1 MKVVSRAQTPTF
13 LVEEPS
19 LTDRRVL
26 IIDDDPIVLAL
37 SADVLGKAGF
47 TVRTATTL
55 SSFYLATAA
64 WKPEIVLMDV
74 CMPEMTGNELC
85 RLVKTSIPGIPVV
98 LFSALP
104 QDHLEKLA
112 KTCGADA
119 HVAKTEGLAGLVN
132 AVTELCEQVV
142 W

>member
-1 MKVVSRAQTPTF
+1 
-13 LVEEPS
+13 VEAVARS
-19 LTDRRVL
+19 QRTTDLPITARRVL
-26 IIDDDPIVLAL
+26 IIDDDPIVLAM

-47 TVRTATTL
+47 MVRTASTL
-55 SSFYLATAA
+55 NAFYLATAA
-64 WKPEIVLMDV
+64 WSPEIVLMDV

-104 QDHLEKLA
+104 EDHLQQLA
-112 KTCGADA
+112 RTCGADA
-119 HVAKTEGLAGLVN
+119 HVAKTEGLAGLVTN
-132 AVTELCEQVV
+132 LTNLCEQVV

>member
-1 MKVVSRAQTPTF
+1 
-13 LVEEPS
+13 VETVARTQRT
-19 LTDRRVL
+19 TDLPITARRVL
-26 IIDDDPIVLAL
+26 IIDDDPIVLAM

-47 TVRTATTL
+47 MVRTASTL
-55 SSFYLATAA
+55 NAFYLATAA
-64 WKPEIVLMDV
+64 WSPEIVLMDV

-104 QDHLEKLA
+104 EDHLEQLA
-112 KTCGADA
+112 RTCGADA
-119 HVAKTEGLAGLVN
+119 HVAKTEGLAGLVSN
-132 AVTELCEQVV
+132 LTNLCEQVV

>member
-1 MKVVSRAQTPTF
+1 LAAS
-13 LVEEPS
+13 EPV

-26 IIDDDPIVLAL
+26 VIDDDPIALAL

-47 TVRTATTL
+47 TVRTAGTL
-55 SSFYLATAA
+55 NAFYLATAA
-64 WKPEIVLMDV
+64 WRPEIVLMDV

-104 QDHLEKLA
+104 EDHLERLA

-119 HVAKTEGLAGLVN
+119 HVAKTEGLAGLVT
-132 AVTELCEQVV
+132 AVTDLCEQVV